1 MSTTLNSQVAV
12 VTGAARGLGRA
23 FCETLTAHGASVVA
37 CDRDPAVH
45 DVDGISY
52 TADVADPD
60 DVRRVV
66 DGAVA
71 AHDRIDILIN
81 NAGVGFATG
90 PHDDWDKAL
99 ADYAEVMDTN
109 TKGPFLFGRA
119 VVPLMIEGGGGHIV
133 NIGTDHVFPEPGLD
147 VRGHGRMDLYN
158 ASKWAINGLTLDW
171 SISLREHNI
180 RVNSLCMGATVTEMT
195 LAWMGDRATESAIKE
210 WIQPAQAAALLV
222 ELLSEGPD
230 GRTGQNIGLWVGHP
244 ISIEDST
251 HAGARL
257 PGTGR

>member
-1 MSTTLNSQVAV
+1 MSNTLDGQVAV

-23 FCETLTAHGASVVA
+23 FCETLNAHGVRVVA
-37 CDRDPAVH
+37 CDREEAVH
-45 DVDGISY
+45 DVDGLTY
-52 TADVADPD
+52 VADVADPQ

-71 AHDRIDILIN
+71 AHGRIDILVN
-81 NAGVGFATG
+81 NAGVGYATG

-119 VVPLMIEGGGGHIV
+119 VVPFMIEGGGGHIV

-195 LAWMGDRATESAIKE
+195 LVWMGDRATESAIKE

-230 GRTGQNIGLWVGHP
+230 GRTGQNIGLWVGRP

-257 PGTGR
+257 PGPG